1 MSTLKRSEREP
12 ALEEAAAGLATPIAN
27 GRTPRSGET
36 KSGLLRTGWRGASR
50 DQTHCSWL
58 SALGVRGL
66 PSAGANFV
74 RLGHCGAGDP
84 ELLSARSPP
93 RPFEPCDA
101 LGRSQVVRQRI
112 LIPPSGGSNPPAPA
126 KPQRVELFTE
136 TVLFSRAIFG
146 PFGNGFCPPF
156 GTSVLLCSS
165 SCFCANRCACRFLVA
180 AKARSIVSLA

>member
-126 KPQRVELFTE
+126 THSRKSE
-136 TVLFSRAIFG
+136 T
-146 PFGNGFCPPF
+146 
-156 GTSVLLCSS
+156 SS
-165 SCFCANRCACRFLVA
+165 
-180 AKARSIVSLA
+180 